1 MTNHSIF
8 VTSFFV
14 FLLKWALLQGC
25 LRLGGASEAC
35 RIVSAEKPLLLIPVE
50 NQVRELD
57 PKLLLA
63 CVAGRRGFS
72 SVIGSRREMEMRID
86 HFPRSIYLSKSM
98 TVRSLLFFW
107 VAAKFGHDII
117 TWDEEALVHLPP
129 DIYFSRR
136 LHPAAIRYVTHLFA
150 WGEENAELW
159 RQYPHL
165 PPAIPIHVT
174 GNPRSDLLRPELHAY
189 YADEIDDIRREF
201 GNFILV
207 NTNFNHVNAF
217 GPDMNLFKP
226 AKTPGATPKFG
237 RAARGMSRSYAEG
250 LRDHKLAVF
259 EDFKRLVP
267 ELEKHFPNYT
277 IVVRPHPTESHAAYQ
292 QIAAG
297 CTRVRV
303 TNQGNVVPWLLCAKA
318 LIHNGCT
325 TGVEAFVMRV
335 PAVSYRATVND
346 VYDNGFYRLPNAV
359 SHPCFSFDELCAT
372 LGNILE
378 GRLGMPE
385 GDDRLQ
391 LVRHHLAEMD
401 GGRLA
406 CERMVDVLERIAVD
420 QDQPLSRSVTHRADR
435 WLARKG
441 LHLLRQI
448 KSRLP
453 GSHNRPEFQR
463 HRYPGLPLDE
473 VRARIARFQRLLGD
487 DTRLAVEPVT
497 ATIYRLRVV

>member
-1 MTNHSIF
+1 M
-8 VTSFFV
+8 
-14 FLLKWALLQGC
+14 
-25 LRLGGASEAC
+25 ASL
-35 RIVSAEKPLLLIPVE
+35 KPLLLIPVE

-63 CVAGRRGFS
+63 CVAAQRGFS
-72 SVIGSRREMEMRID
+72 SIIGSRREMEMRID
-86 HFPRSIYLSKSM
+86 AFPSSIYLSKSM
-98 TVRSLLFFW
+98 TVRSLLFFL
-107 VAAKFGHDII
+107 VARRFDVNII

-129 DIYFSRR
+129 EIYFSRR

-174 GNPRSDLLRPELHAY
+174 GNPRSDMLRPELQAY
-189 YADEIDDIRREF
+189 YADEIDAIRSEF
-201 GNFILV
+201 GSFILV

-217 GPDMNLFKP
+217 GADMNLFKP
-226 AKTPGATPKFG
+226 VKAPGQTPKFG
-237 RAARGMSRSYAEG
+237 RAARGMSREYAEG

-259 EDFKRLVP
+259 EDFKRLIP
-267 ELEKHFPNYT
+267 ELEKRFPDHL
-277 IVVRPHPTESHAAYQ
+277 IVVRPHPTERHDAYQ

-297 CTRVRV
+297 CSRVRV

-325 TGVEAFVMRV
+325 TGVEAFVLRV

-346 VYDNGFYRLPNAV
+346 AYDAGFYRLPNAL
-359 SHPCFSFDELCAT
+359 SHQCFSFDELCVT
-372 LGNILE
+372 LGRILE
-378 GRLGMPE
+378 GRLGAPE
-385 GDDRLQ
+385 GDERFD
-391 LVRHHLAEMD
+391 LVRRHLAEMD
-401 GGRLA
+401 GRRLA
-406 CERMVDVLERIAVD
+406 CDRMVEVLDRIAVG
-420 QDQPLSRSVTHRADR
+420 PAPPESRSWTRRADR
-435 WLARKG
+435 WVVQKG
-441 LHLLRQI
+441 LGLLRQV

-473 VRARIARFQRLLGD
+473 VRSRIARFQRLLGD
-487 DTRLAVEPVT
+487 DTPLAVEPVT
-497 ATIYRLRVV
+497 ATIYRLRVA